1 MQIKKKEYKKPE
13 LQMAPMID
21 CVFLLLIFFMVA
33 NVLRVPPPFRV
44 SLPESKAR
52 QDFARK
58 KYNVYINHVGQISVD
73 DRQMADLDSLEHY
86 LALKQREIETVIIQA
101 DKNTYHGVVVDVME
115 RAKRIAIENIA
126 IAVNEEEYTKPL

>member
-1 MQIKKKEYKKPE
+1 MQVRRKEYKRPE

-21 CVFLLLIFFMVA
+21 AVFLLLIFFMVA

-58 KYNVYINHVGQISVD
+58 KYNVYVNHIGQVSVD
-73 DRQMADLDSLEHY
+73 DKQMADLDSLEHF
-86 LALKQREIETVIIQA
+86 LALKQREIETLIIQA
-101 DKNTYHGVVVDVME
+101 DKGTYHGYVVDVME
-115 RAKRIAIENIA
+115 RAKRIGIENIA
-126 IAVNEEEYTKPL
+126 IAVSEDEYSKPL